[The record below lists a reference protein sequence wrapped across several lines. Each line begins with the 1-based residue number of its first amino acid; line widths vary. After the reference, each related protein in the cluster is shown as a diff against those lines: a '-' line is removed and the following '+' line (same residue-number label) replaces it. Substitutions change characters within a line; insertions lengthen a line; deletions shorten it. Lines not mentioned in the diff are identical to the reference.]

1 LFRVPPLAFG
11 CLFLAGNC
19 MAQTIEPSAA
29 PVAQVLPTVAPPL
42 SADDAVRAAV
52 QNNPRL
58 RAAVRDVTAARQG
71 TRAAGAL
78 ANPEAAFTP
87 ALTGGAQ
94 GGSDTEVF
102 VQQPLELNGT
112 RAARRGAAQA
122 RQRGAEAQAV
132 VELRDLVADTRTAY
146 YELVRAREQA
156 AVARDLLKTAEE
168 LDAAARKQVDAGAR
182 PAIDQTQT
190 AIEVTRARQ
199 QVTLT
204 DATVVSREAAL
215 NAAMNRPPDAPI
227 GGVGFDKISP
237 PAGASSA
244 TNLPPLDEAVRLAFA
259 NRAELQV
266 GGAAAEAFRQDARL
280 ARAEGVPDLAPQFR
294 ATSVTRG
301 VQQSGFG
308 LGITLP
314 FLDYGNR
321 RGRVRQAEESARAE
335 ESRIEAR
342 RSQVRQ
348 EVAEALAQARAAD
361 TVLAT
366 YTDARSGGLLEQ
378 SRRLLDASRLGYKE
392 GKTTIVQLIEAQRTY
407 RQTQNDYINA
417 QVAAALARTEL
428 ERVTG
433 VFPATALPTASAN
446 TAAPRTIPTI
456 QRTP

>member
-1 LFRVPPLAFG
+1 
-11 CLFLAGNC
+11 
-19 MAQTIEPSAA
+19 MAA
-29 PVAQVLPTVAPPL
+29 PPFT
-42 SADDAVRAAV
+42 ADNAVQAAI

-58 RAAVRDVTAARQG
+58 RAAVRDIAAARQG

-112 RAARRGAAQA
+112 RVARRGAAQA

-132 VELRDLVADTRTAY
+132 VELRNLVGDTRTAY

-204 DATVVSREAAL
+204 DAAVVSREAAL
-215 NAAMNRPPDAPI
+215 NAVMNRPPDAQI
-227 GGVGFDKISP
+227 GVVGFNTTSP
-237 PAGASSA
+237 PAGTSSA
-244 TNLPPLDEAVRLAFA
+244 TNLPPLDEAVCVAFA

-266 GGAAAEAFRQDARL
+266 GGAAVEAFRQDARL
-280 ARAEGVPDLAPQFR
+280 ARAEGIPDLAPQFR

-314 FLDYGNR
+314 FLDYGSR
-321 RGRVRQAEESARAE
+321 RGRMRQAEDSARAE
-335 ESRIEAR
+335 ESRIEAL
-342 RSQVRQ
+342 QVQLRQ
-348 EVAEALAQARAAD
+348 EVAQALAQARAANA
-361 TVLAT
+361 VLAT
-366 YTDARSGGLLEQ
+366 YTDAQSGDLLEQ
-378 SRRLLDASRLGYKE
+378 ARRLLDASRIGYQE
-392 GKTTIVQLIEAQRTY
+392 GKTSIVQLLEAQRTY

-417 QVAAALARTEL
+417 QVAAALARAEF

-433 VFPATALPTASAN
+433 AVPATLLPTASA
-446 TAAPRTIPTI
+446 APASTQMIPTT